1 MRPLLSSREQTQ
13 HAAQALL
20 NDTTEWV
27 LVTSAPGVAQHEDEV
42 GLMLVTRQEAQCFT
56 HPKVKSAVKGTGDLF
71 TALLVSHLLH
81 GAALDAAV
89 APPAAKCATCW
100 PKRRISVGKR
110 SAACGRLT
118 PKAAGESEGQR
129 TAPDNYQ
136 RFSFVEIQLEGE
148 HGALNFALH
157 RQPQLEE
164 AA

>member
-89 APPAAKCATCW
+89 VH
-100 PKRRISVGKR
+100 RRRRSVRRAGR
-110 SAACGRLT
+110 SGAFRLGR
-118 PKAAGESEGQR
+118 
-129 TAPDNYQ
+129 D
-136 RFSFVEIQLEGE
+136 
-148 HGALNFALH
+148 
-157 RQPQLEE
+157 RQPTGVNLNLTWGSLLPRLIRLDCSPWQSFRCEFYLLLRQ
-164 AA
+164 

>member
-42 GLMLVTRQEAQCFT
+42 GLMLVTRQRSVFT

-81 GAALDAAV
+81 GAALDAV
-89 APPAAKCATCW
+89 APPAAKCATL
-100 PKRRISVGKR
+100 
-110 SAACGRLT
+110 A
-118 PKAAGESEGQR
+118 
-129 TAPDNYQ
+129 
-136 RFSFVEIQLEGE
+136 
-148 HGALNFALH
+148 
-157 RQPQLEE
+157 E
-164 AA
+164 AAHFGWEEIGSLRALT